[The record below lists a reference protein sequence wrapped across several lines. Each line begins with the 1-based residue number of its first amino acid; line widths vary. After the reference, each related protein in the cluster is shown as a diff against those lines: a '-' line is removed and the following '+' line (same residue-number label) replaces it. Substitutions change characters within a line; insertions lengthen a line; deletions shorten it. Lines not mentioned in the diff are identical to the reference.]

1 MKKVFAFAAVA
12 AMISLASCS
21 GAADAAKKLAD
32 SIAKADSMMKETV
45 KADSIRNAD
54 SVANAT
60 KAAAEAATADS
71 IRKADSIA
79 NAGKKK

>member
-32 SIAKADSMMKETV
+32 SMAALDSTMKANATADSARMADSM
-45 KADSIRNAD
+45 
-54 SVANAT
+54 ANAM
-60 KAAAEAATADS
+60 KAAAEQAKMDSAKMADS
-71 IRKADSIA
+71 MAKL
-79 NAGKKK
+79 KK

>member
-32 SIAKADSMMKETV
+32 SLAKVDSMMKEQAKMDSAKAADSIANAAKMAADQA
-45 KADSIRNAD
+45 KADSARI
-54 SVANAT
+54 
-60 KAAAEAATADS
+60 
-71 IRKADSIA
+71 ADSIA